1 MTKPSEFPP
10 LWCDFNACGLSGRP
24 DDNCFYSLDKVRAL
38 EFKAGDRVFL
48 YDDDIVD
55 DKPGVVGI
63 EGELLDYGGR
73 LIARP
78 FAQDFYYG
86 PRFW

>member
-1 MTKPSEFPP
+1 MKRPSDFPP

-24 DDNCFYSLDKVRAL
+24 DDRCYYSLHKVHVK

-48 YDDDIVD
+48 FDDEIVD
-55 DKPGVVGI
+55 GAPGVVGI
-63 EGELLDYGGR
+63 EGELLESNGG

-78 FAQDFYYG
+78 LKEEFYYG

>member
-1 MTKPSEFPP
+1 MKKPSEFPP
-10 LWCDFNACGLSGRP
+10 LCCDFNACGLSGRS
-24 DDNCFYSLDKVRAL
+24 DDTCYYNLDRNCITG
-38 EFKAGDRVFL
+38 FKAGDQVFL

-55 DKPGVVGI
+55 GAPRIVGI
-63 EGELLDYGGR
+63 EAELIDDRGR

-78 FAQDFYYG
+78 LLQDFYYG